1 MKRIILM
8 VCAALVALV
17 SCEKQPV
24 ENPSNEGSEIVFNL
38 SATHPGDTKAVKT
51 GWEEN
56 DVIFVFIQGQT
67 APAYLEMKW
76 DGSSWVNTSKGLSA
90 IADGSVSM
98 RAVYL
103 PFGSGATVSADGS
116 GNYVFSETYYTYYL
130 TDQQSFAVSG
140 GVVTGTFNME
150 IPENYVQFFIEDAS
164 AADGGYTLATDAVI
178 PVGVASIAADGTLT
192 ETSDKVAG
200 NDMVGYAY
208 GSGAAKG
215 YLFSGKINWTYPP
228 ISTVSGSGAFYFAKT
243 KVSDNS
249 RADYFVTGKEIESH
263 DAIKLPANSSEYN
276 GATSD
281 GLNGKWVPVGSDVTV
296 KLVKG
301 TTDLGT
307 WYTCNYGQSVPEAVG
322 TCYNFNDANN
332 LGVSLPTKEQLVTI
346 SENCSWTWVSIHG
359 LSGVVAKADYG
370 FLFLPLWDAT
380 GDPFLDTGDYW
391 SATPNEGGG
400 GMAYIIFLDVIEDG
414 SVSHSVGLDAWGESY
429 PVRLLHTPPTP

>member
-130 TDQQSFAVSG
+130 TDQQSFTVSG

-150 IPENYVQFFIEDAS
+150 IPENYVQFFVEDAS
-164 AADGGYTLATDAVI
+164 ATDGGYTLATDAVI

-215 YLFSGKINWTYPP
+215 YLFSGKK
-228 ISTVSGSGAFYFAKT
+228 VSWSYSGFYFAKT
-243 KVSDNS
+243 KVETDPANNT
-249 RADYFVTGKEIESH
+249 RADYFVLGKTLSNH
-263 DAIKLPANSSEYN
+263 SAIKLPANNDVY
-276 GATSD
+276 AVTSD
-281 GLNGKWVPVGSDVTV
+281 GPYDCKRPNGGKWIPVGSGNTVDLLRDVSS
-296 KLVKG
+296 LSSIP
-301 TTDLGT
+301 DLYDCCGS
-307 WYTCNYGQSVPEAVG
+307 WDTCNYGASAPEQRG
-322 TCYNFNDANN
+322 TVCSFLEAKAK
-332 LGVSLPTKEQLVTI
+332 GAPTDIIFKWLRDY
-346 SENCSWTWVSIHG
+346 CSWTWLTIKG
-359 LSGVVAKADYG
+359 QNGVVVKADEG
-370 FLFLPLWDAT
+370 FIFLPTAEGST
-380 GDPFLDTGDYW
+380 YAGYYW
-391 SATPNEGGG
+391 SSSEDAGLMYFLSFDNYPSFGVQIGG
-400 GMAYIIFLDVIEDG
+400 I
-414 SVSHSVGLDAWGESY
+414 VSNIQFSCR
-429 PVRLLHTPPTP
+429 PLHN